1 MKEKYQYERRDL
13 AQVLASLQHL
23 FLIVGIFSFL
33 FNLQL
38 MTGPLYMLHIYD
50 RVLPSGAVQTLV
62 ALSPKAFFS
71 YAVMG

>member
-13 AQVLASLQHL
+13 AQVRASLLHL

-33 FNLQL
+33 FNLEL
-38 MTGPLYMLHIYD
+38 MTGPLYILHIYD
-50 RVLPSGAVQTLV
+50 RVLPSGTVQTLV
-62 ALSPKAFFS
+62 ALSPMAFLS